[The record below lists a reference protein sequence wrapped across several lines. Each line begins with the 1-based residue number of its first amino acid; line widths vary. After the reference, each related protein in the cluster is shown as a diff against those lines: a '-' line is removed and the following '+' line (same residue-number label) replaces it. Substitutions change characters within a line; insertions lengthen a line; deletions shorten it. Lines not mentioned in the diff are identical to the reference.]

1 VAYPHNNRQEIKE
14 MITQMENAQS
24 QTPDLVAIKG
34 RQQQTWASGDFDRV
48 AATITITGELLCEA
62 VDIHPGQKVLDVATG
77 SGNTA
82 IAAARRFADAV
93 GVDYVPSL
101 LDRARE
107 RAASERL
114 NIAFS
119 EGDAENIPFPDASFD
134 VVLSTFGSMFA
145 PDQEKAASELLRVC
159 KPGGK
164 IGMANWTPEG
174 FIGELFRINARYV
187 PPPPGVRPPVLWG
200 REERL
205 RELFGDGISSLQV
218 TRRTFQFRY
227 MSADHWIDFWRTY
240 YGPTF
245 KTFAALDEASQKS
258 LADAMRELVGKYNR
272 SGDDTMVVPSEYLE
286 VVATRR

>member
-1 VAYPHNNRQEIKE
+1 
-14 MITQMENAQS
+14 MIIQTQSALN
-24 QTPDLVAIKG
+24 QTPDLAAIKG
-34 RQQQTWASGDFDRV
+34 RQQQTWASGDFDRI

-62 VDIHPGQKVLDVATG
+62 VDVHPGQKVLDVATG

-82 IAAARRFADAV
+82 IAAARRFADAA
-93 GVDYVPSL
+93 GVDYVPAL

-114 NIAFS
+114 QIDFRQ
-119 EGDAENIPFPDASFD
+119 GDAENIPFPDACFD

-187 PPPPGVRPPVLWG
+187 PPPAGLKPPVLWG
-200 REERL
+200 NEERL
-205 RELFGDGISSLQV
+205 RELFGDDLASLHI
-218 TRRTFQFRY
+218 TRRTFRFRY

-245 KTFAALDEASQKS
+245 KTFAALDEASQDA
-258 LADAMRELVGKYNR
+258 LARDMRDLVAKYNR
-272 SGDDTMVVPSEYLE
+272 SGDGTMVVPSEYLE